1 MYGPNFSKV
10 SSTVDVYSTYC
21 RAPISP
27 PQNLQLEFALFAVG
41 GTLDS
46 VKLEEMSDLG
56 LRARALNHVV
66 RR

>member
-1 MYGPNFSKV
+1 MDRTSQKSALQWTY
-10 SSTVDVYSTYC
+10 TVHI
-21 RAPISP
+21 AEHPFLP